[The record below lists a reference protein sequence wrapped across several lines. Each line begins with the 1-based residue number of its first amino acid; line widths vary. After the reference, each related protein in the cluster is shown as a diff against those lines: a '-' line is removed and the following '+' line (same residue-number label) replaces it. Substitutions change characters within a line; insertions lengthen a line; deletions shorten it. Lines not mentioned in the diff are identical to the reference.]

1 MSKRDS
7 SRPQLVVAIC
17 LHHQKPNNRL
27 DKVGEILLLSR
38 HCPCRFFDLRLQLL
52 TSLHHQLSFFLYILN
67 HFLNLRA
74 RISQETATSRHECY
88 LRKVTHTFQPK
99 FIADG
104 PHALTLEGRASAVRN
119 HHSPG
124 TKPVHHHRLH
134 RLRFRAD
141 SGGGGQ
147 FLNAPARQPIFCPIA
162 LRPRHHARR
171 LDLCITAPDWLIAN
185 LSRAM
190 KG

>member
-1 MSKRDS
+1 M
-7 SRPQLVVAIC
+7 AIC

-88 LRKVTHTFQPK
+88 LRKVTHTFHPK

-104 PHALTLEGRASAVRN
+104 PHALTLEGRASAVRDR
-119 HHSPG
+119 HSPG
-124 TKPVHHHRLH
+124 TKPVHHRLH

-141 SGGGGQ
+141 LGGEGTISKCPCATTH
-147 FLNAPARQPIFCPIA
+147 FLPYCPPTEASREAAGFVHHRARLADSELI
-162 LRPRHHARR
+162 PRYERLMARSTR
-171 LDLCITAPDWLIAN
+171 VLI
-185 LSRAM
+185 
-190 KG
+190 G